1 MSESSL
7 LQRQLLV
14 VTGKGGVGKSV
25 LSAVLGRYLA
35 ARGRR
40 TLLLE
45 VDRRE
50 NLHQLLDIPPSGGEV
65 AAASRTSDLYLQN
78 LRPERVVDQVVEQ
91 KLKFGP
97 LVERVQASPV
107 YQRFVEGSPGL
118 SELAILAHALRL
130 VRGDVQDAPKV
141 DTVVLDAPATGHG
154 LFLLAAPAMVAQAI
168 GQGPFADLAGE
179 IADFVAAP
187 QRCGMVVVTLAEEMP
202 VQEAL
207 ELGEALEADH
217 GRRPELL
224 VVNGLYPPLPPGDAA
239 GDDELARLWRR
250 RREVNEVE
258 LGRLEREWSGRLLE
272 LPMLPVD
279 TGLELVTRLGECL
292 AAALESD
299 HFDAEERSDAEERGE
314 GSWT

>member
-1 MSESSL
+1 MMETL

-25 LSAVLGRYLA
+25 LSVLLGRYLA

-50 NLHQLLDIPPSGGEV
+50 NLHQLLDIPPSGGEL
-65 AAASRTSDLYLQN
+65 ATAGTDLYLQN
-78 LRPERVVDQVVEQ
+78 LKPERVVDQVVEQ

-118 SELAILAHALRL
+118 SELAILAQALRL
-130 VRGDVQDAPKV
+130 VRGDVPEAPKIE
-141 DTVVLDAPATGHG
+141 TVVLDAPATGHG

-168 GQGPFADLAGE
+168 GQGPFADLASE

-207 ELGEALEADH
+207 ELGDALEADH
-217 GRRPELL
+217 GRRPDLL

-239 GDDELARLWRR
+239 GNDELARLWRR
-250 RREVNEVE
+250 RREVNERE
-258 LGRLEREWSGRLLE
+258 LARLQREWTGRRVD

-279 TGLELVTRLGECL
+279 TGLELVARLDRPFV
-292 AAALESD
+292 AALENTP
-299 HFDAEERSDAEERGE
+299 ATEEGEEP
-314 GSWT
+314 